1 MEREILRKL
10 LPGLIACLLLG
21 IATPALRADQDG
33 STVEEMR
40 KKILEQKEKAEE
52 EEEEEEEELE
62 EAEEHSEGCGLFGQV
77 FGELFRILFV
87 YSASERYADFPY
99 AAQSSNPFGLNIM
112 ETIDERYRQL
122 GYANLVLDGA
132 YLFEDRWG
140 VTGRLSGNLL
150 AVHLEGF
157 SQVLFD
163 PTGYVVFYSA
173 NAGLTLPFC
182 RLILNLFL
190 GAFGTDAFSGA
201 LFSFGVG
208 AQVFLPGK
216 CLLDLYNL
224 NAVYETLRFHHLE
237 VSLGYAF
244 SAVDLGVGFN
254 LNNYAG
260 MLVVGP
266 LVRLSFWL

>member
-1 MEREILRKL
+1 
-10 LPGLIACLLLG
+10 
-21 IATPALRADQDG
+21 LRADQD
-33 STVEEMR
+33 SIEETR
-40 KKILEQKEKAEE
+40 KKILEQREKAEE
-52 EEEEEEEELE
+52 EEKKEEKEEEEGLE
-62 EAEEHSEGCGLFGQV
+62 ETEESSEAGSFFGQLFV
-77 FGELFRILFV
+77 ELLRILFV
-87 YSASERYADFPY
+87 YSASERYADYPY
-99 AAQSSNPFGLNIM
+99 AARPSEPFGLNSM
-112 ETIDERYRQL
+112 EAIDERYRQL

-132 YLFEDRWG
+132 CYFENRWG
-140 VTGRLSGNLL
+140 LTGRLSGNLL

-157 SQVLFD
+157 GQVLFD

-173 NAGLTLPFC
+173 NAGLTLPFR

-190 GAFGTDAFSGA
+190 GAFGTDVFSGA

-216 CLLDLYNL
+216 CILDLYSL

-260 MLVVGP
+260 VLLVGP
-266 LVRLSFWL
+266 LLRLSFWL